1 MPYRP
6 FKLERYF
13 ARHEFG
19 AAYQLSASD
28 CESLAMDELL
38 AMASPESLQLWRE
51 LKLGYTECAGH
62 PLLRHEVASP
72 YEGIG
77 AGDVVIAAP
86 EEAIFVAMHVLLEP
100 GDEVVAVA
108 PAYQSLHEVAR
119 ALGCGVTPWRL
130 EPGEASWRLDL
141 GALERAI
148 TARTRLIVLNFPH
161 NPTGHTLTRDELDA
175 VVEIARRRDLAIFS
189 DEMYR
194 LLEPDPSLRLPPV
207 CSLYERG
214 ISLSGLSKAFALP
227 GLRLGWLATRMP
239 GMIERFLAFKD
250 YTTICNGAPAE
261 VLGIIALQAKE
272 AILARNLAIVRENTA
287 IAARFF
293 AEHAG
298 VLGWLAPRAGSVAFP
313 RWLGEGSVE
322 HFCRELLDQEGVLA
336 VPGSMFDAPGEHFR
350 LGLGRRD
357 LPAALARLGAFL
369 ATRAGA

>member
-38 AMASPESLQLWRE
+38 AMATPETLRLWRE

-62 PLLRHEVASP
+62 PLLRHEVASL
-72 YEGIG
+72 YEGLG
-77 AGDVVIAAP
+77 DEDVVIAAP

-119 ALGCGVTPWRL
+119 ALGCGVTPWHL

-141 GALERAI
+141 DAFERLL
-148 TARTRLIVLNFPH
+148 TDRTRLIVLNFPH

-175 VVEIARRRDLAIFS
+175 VVEHARRRGLAVFS

-239 GMIERFLAFKD
+239 GMIEKFLAFKD

-261 VLGIIALQAKE
+261 VLGIIALQARE
-272 AILARNLAIVRENTA
+272 AILARNLALVRENTA
-287 IAARFF
+287 TAARFF
-293 AEHAG
+293 TDHAG

-313 RWLGEGSVE
+313 RWLGAGSVE
-322 HFCRELLDQEGVLA
+322 HLCRDLLAAEGVLA
-336 VPGSMFDAPGEHFR
+336 VPGSMFDAPGSHFR

-357 LPAALARLGAFL
+357 LPAALDRVGTFL

>member
-19 AAYQLSASD
+19 AAHQLSASD

-38 AMASPESLQLWRE
+38 AMGSPETLRLWRE
-51 LKLGYTECAGH
+51 LRLGYTECAGH
-62 PLLRHEVASP
+62 PMLRHEVASL
-72 YEGIG
+72 YEGLG
-77 AGDVVIAAP
+77 DEDVVIAAP

-119 ALGCGVTPWRL
+119 ALGCGVTPWQL

-148 TARTRLIVLNFPH
+148 TERTRLIVLNFPH
-161 NPTGHTLTRDELDA
+161 NPTGHTLTRDELD
-175 VVEIARRRDLAIFS
+175 VIVEVARRRDLAIFS

-194 LLEPDPSLRLPPV
+194 LLEPDPALRLPPV

-239 GMIERFLAFKD
+239 GMIEKFLAFKD

-261 VLGIIALQAKE
+261 VLGIIALQARE
-272 AILARNLAIVRENTA
+272 AILARNLAIVRENTEV
-287 IAARFF
+287 AARFF
-293 AEHAG
+293 AEHGGA
-298 VLGWLAPRAGSVAFP
+298 LGWLAPRAGSVAFP

-322 HFCRELLDQEGVLA
+322 QFCRELLDREGVLA
-336 VPGSMFDAPGEHFR
+336 VPGSMFDASGSHFR

-357 LPAALARLGAFL
+357 LPAALARVGAFL
-369 ATRAGA
+369 ASCAGA